1 MDVTVLKLL
10 VVLFFLIKF
19 LRRPTVVWGIGLL
32 TVTTAVLL
40 DTLLGTFDRDALL
53 GELGFFFYVI
63 AGALLAGSAA
73 WFWGVVRP
81 WLPGGAAAAHSAVLT
96 PMTSL
101 RAADVHPVYP
111 APLPAA
117 EMPTPSPR
125 AAAVPVVP
133 PPRPPGHEDGYAAAG
148 YDRQML
154 YEEIRHRFSHDDL
167 QDLMF
172 DLDVNE
178 LDVVVPGQ
186 TNDELIIRVM
196 DAADDS
202 GQTGAVA
209 LAGAL
214 LVAGCSGG
222 DSGSSAANALRLG
235 DDDLGPVTS
244 VSCKTD
250 GGLTT
255 ITIEGAEKAVVKV
268 TDEDNPTVKSV
279 HIGEVGSTDSA
290 LVYVAACVG
299 LAVHLFGTRDL

>member
-1 MDVTVLKLL
+1 MQIAFTVLKLL
-10 VVLFFLIKF
+10 IVLIFLVKF
-19 LRRPTVVWGIGLL
+19 LRRPSVVWGIGLL

-101 RAADVHPVYP
+101 RAPDARPVQP

-117 EMPTPSPR
+117 EMPTLSPR

-133 PPRPPGHEDGYAAAG
+133 PPRPPGHEDGYAVAG

-154 YEEIRHRFSHDDL
+154 YEEIHHRFSRDDL
-167 QDLMF
+167 QDLLF

-186 TNDELIIRVM
+186 TNDELIVRIM
-196 DAADDS
+196 DAADDN

-209 LAGAL
+209 LAVERILTPPPPEYLPRPEKLSSESPRTVIRHYLLAHYSVEQLQQLAGELGIDWEQLDTGTKKDKTRAL
-214 LVAGCSGG
+214 LLYLYRRNRIA
-222 DSGSSAANALRLG
+222 
-235 DDDLGPVTS
+235 DL
-244 VSCKTD
+244 
-250 GGLTT
+250 LHA
-255 ITIEGAEKAVVKV
+255 IQAQE
-268 TDEDNPTVKSV
+268 
-279 HIGEVGSTDSA
+279 
-290 LVYVAACVG
+290 
-299 LAVHLFGTRDL
+299 